1 MNLTQIRLP
10 STKGATLAVTAKTYG
25 NLARTAEDNA
35 AILRAEAQAGN
46 QTPSAVMAFWKG
58 ASSDIEAVKAAT
70 AAEIEAIDSAIDVLE
85 GHPAPA
91 DPHPL
96 IMMAKEL
103 EFTCAAFSHAGN
115 QLVRDKAAG
124 LRDEA
129 RSQLRATREAAHRAI
144 ADHDHRLEAMKHKC
158 ADALR
163 VAIAG
168 HAGELRISMKDA
180 ADLLNLIGLP
190 RDGGLLPAP
199 DASAPAGSPARH
211 ADLLQQVC
219 RSKQLE
225 AELLEEHRAAQKA
238 KKTRP
243 RTKVDIV
250 ADELREL
257 GER

>member
-10 STKGATLAVTAKTYG
+10 STKGATLLVTAKTYG
-25 NLARTAEDNA
+25 NIARAAEDHA
-35 AILRAEAQAGN
+35 AILRAEAKAGN
-46 QTPSAVMAFWKG
+46 QIPSAVMAFWKG
-58 ASSDIEAVKAAT
+58 ASTDIEAVKVAT
-70 AAEIEAIDSAIDVLE
+70 LAEIEAIDSAINVLE
-85 GHPAPA
+85 GHPAPR
-91 DPHPL
+91 DMHPL

-103 EFTCAAFSHAGN
+103 EFTCAAFSHASN

-129 RSQLRATREAAHRAI
+129 KAQLKATKEAAHRAI

-163 VAIAG
+163 VSIAG
-168 HAGELRISMKDA
+168 HNGELRINMKDA
-180 ADLLNLIGLP
+180 ADLMNISGLP

-199 DASAPAGSPARH
+199 DASAPAGSPGRH

-225 AELLEEHRAAQKA
+225 AELLDEHRAAQKA
-238 KKTRP
+238 RKTKP
-243 RTKVDIV
+243 RTKLDIV

>member
-1 MNLTQIRLP
+1 M
-10 STKGATLAVTAKTYG
+10 
-25 NLARTAEDNA
+25 AR
-35 AILRAEAQAGN
+35 
-46 QTPSAVMAFWKG
+46 
-58 ASSDIEAVKAAT
+58 
-70 AAEIEAIDSAIDVLE
+70 
-85 GHPAPA
+85 
-91 DPHPL
+91 
-96 IMMAKEL
+96 EL
-103 EFTCAAFSHAGN
+103 EFTCAAFGHAGN

-129 RSQLRATREAAHRAI
+129 KAQLKATREAVCRAVS
-144 ADHDHRLEAMKHKC
+144 DHDHRLEAVRNKC

-163 VAIAG
+163 VAVAG
-168 HAGELRISMKDA
+168 HTGELRVSMKDA
-180 ADLLNLIGLP
+180 ADLMNISGLP
-190 RDGGLLPAP
+190 RDGGLLLAP
-199 DASAPAGSPARH
+199 DATAPAGSPGRH
-211 ADLLQQVC
+211 ADLLRQVC